1 MEQLLNYDYTWSD
14 VVGNIGVA
22 LLLIN
27 LYLNVEGKIDSK
39 GLVYNVGNLLV
50 AILLTI
56 NLIYKPNLSSFI
68 IEFFW
73 AAISIRGICNYYK
86 HKNTKTLNPD
96 SIVPHP

>member
-1 MEQLLNYDYTWSD
+1 MIQHSMISTLLHYDYTWSD

-22 LLLIN
+22 LLLLT

-39 GLVYNVGNLLV
+39 GLFYNYSNFAV
-50 AILLTI
+50 AVLLTI

-73 AAISIRGICNYYK
+73 AAISVKGIINYYRN
-86 HKNTKTLNPD
+86 KNGN
-96 SIVPHP
+96 I